1 MLAMISSHLSSDHS
15 SHVLYTLF
23 DVLMH
28 ELSFSFVYGI
38 PLVYLF
44 LLCVVL
50 LSNCLD
56 SCYVYNCC
64 FMCMD
69 TLPEYMSTHASHG
82 TGVTDKCETSGR
94 VWE

>member
-1 MLAMISSHLSSDHS
+1 MISFHLSSGHS

-23 DVLMH
+23 YVLVH

-38 PLVYLF
+38 PLVCLF
-44 LLCVVL
+44 FLCVVL

-56 SCYVYNCC
+56 LCYVYNCC

-69 TLPEYMSTHASHG
+69 TLPEYMSTHTSHVRG
-82 TGVTDKCETSGR
+82 AHGG
-94 VWE
+94 